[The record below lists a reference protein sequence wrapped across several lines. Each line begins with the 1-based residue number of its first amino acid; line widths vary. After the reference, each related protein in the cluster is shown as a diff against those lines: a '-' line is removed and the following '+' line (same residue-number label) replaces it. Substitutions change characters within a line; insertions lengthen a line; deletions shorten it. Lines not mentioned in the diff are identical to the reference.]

1 MVDTTLTDSAFL
13 DGAGY
18 HLFDIY
24 AGTTDISTVQM
35 VGNSLD
41 GATIR
46 MSYDADFSATELT
59 LADPD
64 PTVNN
69 PTGLETFYKTYTPIG
84 ALAFECALG
93 DCGTLVESDITS
105 YHSTNYDST
114 LGDLRGNVYTFQND
128 AVLER
133 FGFDFSYVDWPCEME
148 FFVLQHDPTTNT
160 WPVIYQQHSF

>member
-1 MVDTTLTDSAFL
+1 M
-13 DGAGY
+13 
-18 HLFDIY
+18 
-24 AGTTDISTVQM
+24 
-35 VGNSLD
+35 
-41 GATIR
+41 
-46 MSYDADFSATELT
+46 
-59 LADPD
+59 
-64 PTVNN
+64 
-69 PTGLETFYKTYTPIG
+69 ETFYKTYTPIG
-84 ALAFECALG
+84 ALAFECAL

-160 WPVIYQQHSF
+160 WPVIYQQHKRFEWFDYEHYTEFIGINVSAQETYALATGTIAMSTLRHKTWAM